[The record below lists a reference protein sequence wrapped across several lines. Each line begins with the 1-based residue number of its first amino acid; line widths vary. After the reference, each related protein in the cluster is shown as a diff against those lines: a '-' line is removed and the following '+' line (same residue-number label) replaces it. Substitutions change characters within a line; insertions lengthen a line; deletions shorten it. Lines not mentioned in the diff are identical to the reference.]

1 MLRRIVTVALGIT
14 IALFLFEVVWPIFD
28 DDPASPLQTAWVT
41 GGLLVV
47 ALLAFVSLSGP
58 S

>member
-1 MLRRIVTVALGIT
+1 MLNRMVTAALGVA

-28 DDPASPLQTAWVT
+28 DDPASVLQTACFG
-41 GGLLVV
+41 GGLMLA
-47 ALLAFVSLSGP
+47 ALLALVYWSRP

>member
-1 MLRRIVTVALGIT
+1 MLNRLVTVALGVA

-28 DDPASPLQTAWVT
+28 DDPASLLQTACFT
-41 GGLLVV
+41 GGLVLA
-47 ALLAFVSLSGP
+47 ALLALVYWSGP